1 MMFLDESLSVDTV
14 DNSEF
19 IDLDD
24 SDLATITLPDS
35 ISNVTTENDINLA
48 FTLYNQ
54 STLFPIREP
63 PPDTVVGSSIISAS
77 VGGIPDGTTLPDVVT
92 VNLRIT
98 AEVS

>member
-1 MMFLDESLSVDTV
+1 MMFLDESLLVDIV
-14 DNSEF
+14 DNIEF
-19 IDLDD
+19 TDLGD
-24 SDLATITLPDS
+24 SGLAAITLPDS
-35 ISNVTTENDINLA
+35 ISNVTTEDDINLA

-63 PPDTVVGSSIISAS
+63 PPNTVVGSSIISAS

>member
-1 MMFLDESLSVDTV
+1 MVSVDVSLSIETLV
-14 DNSEF
+14 NSESVTLQQF
-19 IDLDD
+19 DLV
-24 SDLATITLPDS
+24 TITLPDS
-35 ISNVTTENDINLA
+35 ISNVTTEDDINLA

-77 VGGIPDGTTLPDVVT
+77 VGGIPDGTTLPDIVT